1 MNNENVM
8 QMREVIP
15 WLIFKLNETLY
26 TVNSKF
32 ITSIV
37 IKPDDVTFVPNVAEH
52 IIGLI
57 HLRGNVIPL
66 VDLKLLLN
74 TEAESGKNSANNS
87 KENKAMVVVLEKG
100 NSFIGL
106 VVDEVL
112 SVENIFAYEETEEIK
127 QMCNNGFITGV
138 AKGHKSEVVLLVID
152 EEKIMSNA
160 W

>member
-1 MNNENVM
+1 MNNEKTIQM
-8 QMREVIP
+8 QEAVP

-26 TVNSKF
+26 TINSKF

-37 IKPDDVTFVPNVAEH
+37 IKPDNVTFVPGVAKH

-74 TEAESGKNSANNS
+74 TEAESENNS
-87 KENKAMVVVLEKG
+87 VRDSKEKRAMVVVLEKD
-100 NSFIGL
+100 NLFTGL

-112 SVENIFAYEETEEIK
+112 SVENISAYEDTTEFK
-127 QMCNNGFITGV
+127 QMCNNGFIRGV
-138 AKGHKSEVVLLVID
+138 ARGQKSKKILLVVD

-160 W
+160 

>member
-1 MNNENVM
+1 MKNENTIQM
-8 QMREVIP
+8 QEVVP
-15 WLIFKLNETLY
+15 WLIFKLKKTLY

-37 IKPDDVTFVPNVAEH
+37 IKPDDVTFVPNVADH

-66 VDLKLLLN
+66 IDLKLLLN
-74 TEAESGKNSANNS
+74 TESESISNSTDYS
-87 KENKAMVVVLEKG
+87 KEIRPMVVVLEKD
-100 NSFIGL
+100 NSFMGL

-112 SVENIFAYEETEEIK
+112 SIENIIAHEGSTEVK

-138 AKGHKSEVVLLVID
+138 AKGHKSEEVLLVID

-160 W
+160 

>member
-26 TVNSKF
+26 TVNSKY

-74 TEAESGKNSANNS
+74 TEDESGNNSANNS
-87 KENKAMVVVLEKG
+87 KENKAMVVVLEKD
-100 NSFIGL
+100 NSFMGL

-112 SVENIFAYEETEEIK
+112 SIENIIAYEGSTEVK

-138 AKGHKSEVVLLVID
+138 AKGHKSEEVLLVID

-160 W
+160 

>member
-1 MNNENVM
+1 MKNENTIQM
-8 QMREVIP
+8 QEVVP
-15 WLIFKLNETLY
+15 WLIFKLKKTLY

-37 IKPDDVTFVPNVAEH
+37 IKPDDVTFVPNVADH

-66 VDLKLLLN
+66 IDLKLLLN
-74 TEAESGKNSANNS
+74 TESESISNSTDYS
-87 KENKAMVVVLEKG
+87 KEIRPMVVVLEKG

-112 SVENIFAYEETEEIK
+112 SVENIFAYEETAEIK

-138 AKGHKSEVVLLVID
+138 AKGHKSEEVLLVID

-160 W
+160 

>member
-1 MNNENVM
+1 MKNENTIQM
-8 QMREVIP
+8 QEVVP
-15 WLIFKLNETLY
+15 WLIFKLKKTLY

-37 IKPDDVTFVPNVAEH
+37 IKPDDVTFVPNVADH

-66 VDLKLLLN
+66 IDLKLLLN
-74 TEAESGKNSANNS
+74 TESESISNSTDYS
-87 KENKAMVVVLEKG
+87 KEIRPMVVVLE
-100 NSFIGL
+100 IRGL
-106 VVDEVL
+106 LQSLASRLFVQHQQWV
-112 SVENIFAYEETEEIK
+112 K

-138 AKGHKSEVVLLVID
+138 AKGHKSEEVLLVID

-160 W
+160 

>member
-1 MNNENVM
+1 MKNENTIQM
-8 QMREVIP
+8 QEVVP
-15 WLIFKLNETLY
+15 WLIFKLKKTLY

-37 IKPDDVTFVPNVAEH
+37 IKPDDVTFVPNVADH

-66 VDLKLLLN
+66 IDLKLLLN
-74 TEAESGKNSANNS
+74 TESESISNSTDYS
-87 KENKAMVVVLEKG
+87 KEIRPMVVVLEKD
-100 NSFIGL
+100 NSFMGL

-112 SVENIFAYEETEEIK
+112 SIENIIAYEGSTEVK

-138 AKGHKSEVVLLVID
+138 AKGHKSEEVLLVID

-160 W
+160 

>member
-1 MNNENVM
+1 MNNENIM

-37 IKPDDVTFVPNVAEH
+37 IKPDHVTFVPNVAEH

-74 TEAESGKNSANNS
+74 TEAESGNNSA
-87 KENKAMVVVLEKG
+87 
-100 NSFIGL
+100 
-106 VVDEVL
+106 
-112 SVENIFAYEETEEIK
+112 
-127 QMCNNGFITGV
+127 Q
-138 AKGHKSEVVLLVID
+138 
-152 EEKIMSNA
+152 
-160 W
+160 